1 MKILVSSDFSE
12 KAAAI
17 FREDGHDVTVMRGPG
32 GFGGS
37 GGKTPAMPPPD
48 ASRLLVARAELLPE
62 LSRMDCGDLGI
73 LLLDDKAASL
83 AGLQNLV
90 LPILHNWQQKQLNK
104 VFTLISGDTRRRI
117 NYLSYEQG
125 REVARVVVPADCSEH
140 FLHAGSDSHD
150 ELRAFGIKLA
160 GISHV
165 SPHYEVRR
173 IRYDFH
179 VFALV
184 ESGALEISGPTIR
197 GTVKPGDM
205 LVIPAGTQC
214 CYRSLKKTTFLWFHL
229 IPEMFPDICASSG
242 TGGDHGGGH
251 HVARMLR
258 QDVLMTYARH
268 YREEAAS
275 IYADSG
281 EALLPLATLIW
292 QILRRQLTD
301 MGISDSE
308 HDDRHTLQRA
318 MSLLRDNTTPF
329 RSVHDLARAVG
340 CSDSR
345 FHRLTRRILQKTP
358 YQIVLDVRMQRA
370 CDLLAHTPFKLEQ
383 IAMATGYADAF
394 SFSSAFKRH
403 TGKSPSDYRE
413 AQRFPA

>member
-1 MKILVSSDFSE
+1 MKMLVSSDFSE
-12 KAAAI
+12 KAVAI
-17 FREDGHDVTVMRGPG
+17 FREDGHDVAVMRDPG
-32 GFGGS
+32 EA
-37 GGKTPAMPPPD
+37 TPDMLPPD
-48 ASRLLVARAELLPE
+48 ASSLLVTRAKLLPE

-90 LPILHNWQQKQLNK
+90 LPILHTWQQKQLNK
-104 VFTLISGDTRRRI
+104 VFTLISGDTRQRI

-184 ESGALEISGPTIR
+184 ESGALDISSPTLQC
-197 GTVKPGDM
+197 TVKPGDM

-214 CYRSLKKTTFLWFHL
+214 CYRSGVKTTFLWFHL
-229 IPEMFPDICASSG
+229 SPEMFPDICSPRE
-242 TGGDHGGGH
+242 GGGP
-251 HVARMLR
+251 HVARMR
-258 QDVLMTYARH
+258 KQDALMTYAHH

-281 EALLPLATLIW
+281 EALLPLATLIC
-292 QILRRQLTD
+292 QILRRQLAD
-301 MGISDSE
+301 MGMPDSE

-318 MSLLRDNTTPF
+318 MSLLRDNTTPLW
-329 RSVHDLARAVG
+329 SVHDLARAVG

-345 FHRLTRRILQKTP
+345 FYRLTRRMLQKTP
-358 YQIVLDVRMQRA
+358 NQMVLDIRMQRA
-370 CDLLAHTPFKLEQ
+370 CDLLAHTTFKLEQ
-383 IAMATGYADAF
+383 IAVATGYADAF

-403 TGKSPSDYRE
+403 MGKSPSDYRR
-413 AQRFPA
+413 AHPFPA